1 MSWINSILGNG
12 SENESENESDLNDKD
27 YALELLK
34 NSKEDVYMLC
44 KCTTE
49 ASNPELRKIFT
60 NQLNSSINDFFKL
73 SDLANQKGFYNA
85 LATPSS
91 QIKQDMQEVQNL
103 QKAQNT
109 QEQNTQ

>member
-1 MSWINSILGNG
+1 MTWINNILGNG
-12 SENESENESDLNDKD
+12 SGSESESTLNDKD

-34 NSKEDVYMLC
+34 SSKDDVTMLS
-44 KCTTE
+44 KCVTE

-91 QIKQDMQEVQNL
+91 QIKQNIQEAKNL
-103 QKAQNT
+103 DGQKS
-109 QEQNTQ
+109 